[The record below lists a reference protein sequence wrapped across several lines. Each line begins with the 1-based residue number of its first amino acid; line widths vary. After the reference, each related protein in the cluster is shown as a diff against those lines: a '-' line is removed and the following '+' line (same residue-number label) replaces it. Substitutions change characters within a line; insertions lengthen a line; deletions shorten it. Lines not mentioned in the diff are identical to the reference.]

1 MYGPRSL
8 LRYLRLHPSL
18 RRNARR
24 WHATN
29 TCGKVILYARF
40 DTSNVFGASKTF
52 GARVQLLIFPR
63 HTLSTSTLRLAPP
76 RHSPLFR
83 LY

>member
-1 MYGPRSL
+1 MHGAGTRQTPV
-8 LRYLRLHPSL
+8 
-18 RRNARR
+18 
-24 WHATN
+24 
-29 TCGKVILYARF
+29 GKSSLYARF
-40 DTSNVFGASKTF
+40 DTSNVFGASKTS

-83 LY
+83 LYQGGPRPALGFKV